1 VTWNAVV
8 PVKAWGS
15 AKSRLDLPPDSRA
28 AMARAMTLDV
38 LDLLTTHPDIAH
50 VVVVTVDADA
60 TREAGARGATVLT
73 EDLGLNDAVRHGCV
87 WITEHRGDGPTVV
100 VPADLGF
107 LTESALSDALV
118 VLASA
123 GRAHVPD
130 LSGEGTTLLAAPT
143 ASAITPLYGVGSSAA
158 HAAAGFTRID
168 SVDRVV
174 RADVDRLEDLTAH
187 SAHSA

>member
-8 PVKAWGS
+8 PVKAWRS

-38 LDLLTTHPDIAH
+38 LDLLATHPDIAH

-60 TREAGARGATVLT
+60 AREARARGVTVLA
-73 EDLGLNDAVRHGCV
+73 EDLGLNDAVRHGCA
-87 WITEHRGDGPTVV
+87 WIAEHRDDGPTVV

-107 LTESALSDALV
+107 LTASALSDALAR
-118 VLASA
+118 LAEI

-130 LSGEGTTLLAAPT
+130 FSGEGTTLLAAPT
-143 ASAITPLYGVGSSAA
+143 ASAITPLYGIGSSAA
-158 HAAAGFTRID
+158 HAAVGFTRVED
-168 SVDRVV
+168 VDRVV
-174 RADVDRLEDLTAH
+174 RTDVDRLEDFEAH
-187 SAHSA
+187 SA